1 MIHSNNTQNDFY
13 KNLDDKIK
21 LCMQKALELDENT
34 PCGKYELSDDVY
46 VNVMTYSPKPLEEI
60 SIETH
65 SRFADIQL
73 ILSGQEYMGYSP
85 LDTLSPVSDYDKEKD
100 IRFWKG
106 KVALFPMRKGEWALF
121 MPEEPHAP
129 SLSMTGG
136 NVKKAVFKIK
146 YKD

>member
-1 MIHSNNTQNDFY
+1 MIHANTKQNGFY
-13 KNLDDKIK
+13 KNIDEKIK

-34 PCGKYELSDDVY
+34 PCGRYDLSDDIY
-46 VNVMTYSPKPLEEI
+46 INVMTYEPKPIKEI

-65 SRFADIQL
+65 SRYADIQL
-73 ILSGQEYMGYSP
+73 ILSGQEYMGYAP
-85 LDTLSPVSDYDKEKD
+85 LDTLVPVNDYDPEKD

-106 KVALFPMRKGEWALF
+106 DVALLPMRKGEWALF

-129 SLSMTGG
+129 SLSMNGG
-136 NVKKAVFKIK
+136 QVKKAVFKIK